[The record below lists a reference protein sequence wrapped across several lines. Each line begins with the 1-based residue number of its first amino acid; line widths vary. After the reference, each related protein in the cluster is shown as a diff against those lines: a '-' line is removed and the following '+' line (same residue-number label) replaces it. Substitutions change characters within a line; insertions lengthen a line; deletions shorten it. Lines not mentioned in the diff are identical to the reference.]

1 MKAIPV
7 VMICALLAA
16 CESKPLAWQKA
27 GMSDT
32 DRSGDAQACSLKART
47 APSLYPA
54 TPQSA
59 YAAPVSLSVDDT
71 RAQFEL
77 AEFGRCMEE
86 KGYSAQR

>member
-1 MKAIPV
+1 MKAIPA

-27 GMSDT
+27 GPSGA
-32 DRSGDAQACSLKART
+32 DRSGDAQACSVKART

-54 TPQSA
+54 SPQSA
-59 YAAPVSLSVDDT
+59 YAARAALSVDDT

-77 AEFGRCMEE
+77 AEFGRGMEE